1 MSPDSQR
8 GYVRDL
14 PLYPVPFYRAVW
26 SAVFAAAVTTLA
38 PALGAQALDPT
49 MPLPPGAS
57 REKGAETSDGS
68 SGRWV
73 QVYRSSA
80 PVEMLLGWY
89 QRKMTPGIDI
99 ALDTVDLEPGEVT
112 LTSSHVTEHSFD
124 DECADT
130 AASVLPAFGSNP
142 PCKKWRRGVDKRRA
156 LQNSRLGIR
165 EGVWIDHFTITWY
178 SRESNGDLVRRQIV
192 VRDAG
197 LTSNWQHDQL
207 RSQVTL
213 ERVRRPTPP
222 AAPAAPAAAPV
233 ESTPPAN
240 SAAPVDRAAPADTT
254 PR

>member
-1 MSPDSQR
+1 M
-8 GYVRDL
+8 RDL
-14 PLYPVPFYRAVW
+14 PLYPVPFFRAVW
-26 SAVFAAAVTTLA
+26 GAVFAAVTTLA
-38 PALGAQALDPT
+38 PALGAQVVDPT
-49 MPLPPGAS
+49 MPLPGAS

-68 SGRWV
+68 NGRWF

-89 QRKMTPGIDI
+89 QRKMTPGADI
-99 ALDTVDLEPGEVT
+99 ALDTVDLEAGEVT

-130 AASVLPAFGSNP
+130 AAAVLPAFGSNP

-178 SRESNGDLVRRQIV
+178 SRDTNGDLVRRQIV

-197 LTSNWQHDQL
+197 LTANWQHDQL
-207 RSQVTL
+207 RSQITL
-213 ERVRRPTPP
+213 ERVTRPK
-222 AAPAAPAAAPV
+222 AAPAPAAAPAAAA
-233 ESTPPAN
+233 PADTIAPAD
-240 SAAPVDRAAPADTT
+240 SGAPVGRAAPADTT
-254 PR
+254 AP